1 MHPTYSGAMSN
12 DAPLSQRQIDARRRI
27 ELAEQGVRAEAV
39 AAQKL
44 INEFIDEANR
54 QGITPEPLRA
64 TLMNGTPVKTD
75 KQGWYL
81 RRNHTLAIGTDG
93 SYYVMTVPGGAM
105 ARFTGVKLKPTPPP
119 MVIGRGG
126 RDGETGDLQEFL
138 DWRLAD
144 GNGPA

>member
-1 MHPTYSGAMSN
+1 
-12 DAPLSQRQIDARRRI
+12 
-27 ELAEQGVRAEAV
+27 
-39 AAQKL
+39 
-44 INEFIDEANR
+44 
-54 QGITPEPLRA
+54 
-64 TLMNGTPVKTD
+64 
-75 KQGWYL
+75 
-81 RRNHTLAIGTDG
+81 
-93 SYYVMTVPGGAM
+93 M

>member
-81 RRNHTLAIGTDG
+81 RRN
-93 SYYVMTVPGGAM
+93 PGGAM